1 MFGLH
6 SKSIISKSLVLGF
19 GRSPQR
25 ILKCYKYC
33 TKSIEKEGRRKGGKE
48 GGRERKR
55 ENLRGE
61 RKTHAG
67 WIQVA
72 SRLLRLNRRMLK
84 SCNTKQ
90 GRRKRKWCSRH
101 KTRNKMVL
109 SRTQRSPLLQSTAK
123 VCLGV
128 TSGFTNQIYV
138 GHQRTSHG
146 DHSCTRLFRFFP

>member
-55 ENLRGE
+55 ERRGGRKGGRQGE
-61 RKTHAG
+61 RKENDFE
-67 WIQVA
+67 I
-72 SRLLRLNRRMLK
+72 S
-84 SCNTKQ
+84 
-90 GRRKRKWCSRH
+90 
-101 KTRNKMVL
+101 
-109 SRTQRSPLLQSTAK
+109 
-123 VCLGV
+123 
-128 TSGFTNQIYV
+128 
-138 GHQRTSHG
+138 
-146 DHSCTRLFRFFP
+146 